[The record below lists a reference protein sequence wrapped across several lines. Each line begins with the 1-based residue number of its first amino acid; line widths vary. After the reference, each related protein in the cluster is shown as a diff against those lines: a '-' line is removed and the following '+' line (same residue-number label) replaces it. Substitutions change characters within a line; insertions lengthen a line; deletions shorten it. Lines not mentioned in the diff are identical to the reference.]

1 MVAPSSFSP
10 FFRALLMATTS
21 AHFPCQP
28 GILGTLDSISFK
40 VFLIQDAIF

>member
-10 FFRALLMATTS
+10 FFRALLIAATS

-28 GILGTLDSISFK
+28 GILGTLDSILFK
-40 VFLIQDAIF
+40 AFFIQDAIF